1 MRQPDAR
8 FDTYSN
14 NAVFPT
20 PASPH
25 RTTTR
30 LSPVLTPAIRP
41 SSASHSLRRPR
52 SLAAGAQSDI
62 ATAEAKA
69 EPRGGQPHLRVGSRT
84 VRRPG
89 ELVGKVSG
97 KSAPLS
103 RRLRAVV
110 SG

>member
-30 LSPVLTPAIRP
+30 LSPVLTPAISP

-52 SLAAGAQSDI
+52 SLATGSRSDI

-69 EPRGGQPHLRVGSRT
+69 GLRGGQPHLRVAPARYD
-84 VRRPG
+84 VRESSPLLRIPAAVLRSPRG
-89 ELVGKVSG
+89 ERVF
-97 KSAPLS
+97 
-103 RRLRAVV
+103 
-110 SG
+110 